1 MAAGTIDGEL
11 TVLAERDTTVGGSI
25 EGTSVSIDPA
35 DFEGLTGWH
44 VEDRELCC
52 GDVCVPTAGRAV
64 TTDGGAIDL
73 NLAAEL
79 LDRPIAVDG
88 PTETV
93 ALGEPRSR
101 RRETLQDL
109 VAPDFTLP
117 DLDGTDHD
125 FHQWQG
131 RKRLLVAFASW

>member
-1 MAAGTIDGEL
+1 MTAGTIEGEL

-25 EGTSVSIDPA
+25 DGTSISIDAA
-35 DFEGLTGWH
+35 DFEDLTGWH
-44 VEDRELCC
+44 VEDRGLCR
-52 GDVCVPTAGRAV
+52 GDVCIPTAGRAV

-73 NLAAEL
+73 GRAAEL
-79 LDRPIAVDG
+79 LDRPIAVDA
-88 PTETV
+88 TTATV

-109 VAPDFTLP
+109 IAPDFTLP

-125 FHQWQG
+125 FHEWQG